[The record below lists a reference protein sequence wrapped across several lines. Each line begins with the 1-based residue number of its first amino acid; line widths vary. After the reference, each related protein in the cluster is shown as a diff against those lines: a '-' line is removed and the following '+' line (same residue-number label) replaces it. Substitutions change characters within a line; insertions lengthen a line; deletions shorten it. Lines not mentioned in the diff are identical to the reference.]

1 MRRTCWV
8 GFVPTFY
15 FGFKAM
21 QQQSIAE
28 KIDKIAAAAAKE
40 NGVEFVHSEIL
51 GSKRNMTVRIYIDKP
66 EGVTIEDCSTVS
78 HAVEAVIDAD
88 DFIPSAY
95 VLEISSP
102 GLERKLFSLGD
113 FEKFAGKKAKVKT
126 TEPIDDQANFSGQ
139 IVGVEGSVIV
149 FDDKTTGTVR
159 IPFDKVS
166 KANLKVDLAE
176 EFKKKR

>member
-28 KIDKIAAAAAKE
+28 RIDKIAARAARE

-78 HAVEAVIDAD
+78 RTVEAVIDAD

-102 GLERKLFSLGD
+102 GIERKLFTLED

-126 TEPIDDQANFSGQ
+126 IEAVNEQANFNGR
-139 IVGVEGSVIV
+139 IVAVEGSEIV
-149 FDDKTTGTVR
+149 FEDQTNGTVR

-166 KANLKVDLAE
+166 KANLKVDLSE